1 MEDLEALLEGDPR
14 VVKAVQAEIGRHRLC
29 DDCLGRQLG
38 KVDHGTNLERGRIM
52 RETVE
57 PRSEPVRPEN
67 CHLCEG
73 LVDEYDDLAA
83 EVQHALED
91 YEWNTFLVG
100 TKAPKRV
107 TQLEVD
113 LLRLFPSVWI
123 ESFKAEVNREVGRRV
138 EAATGKEAE
147 FETPDMTV
155 LVDPEFNTTEVQ
167 VRSVYVYGRYRKLA
181 RGIPQTRWPCRK
193 CKGRGCEACDGTG
206 QQYETSV
213 EQLIASPFMEALEG
227 KEHAF
232 HGAGRE
238 DIDARMLGRGRPFVL
253 EIRTPKR
260 RSWDADEM
268 AKRINEHALGKAEVT
283 ELRPSTKAEVVT
295 LKEANWEKTYLISF
309 DVEGGATNEELAGIA
324 GTLSGTVVRQRTPQR
339 VAHRRAD
346 KERPRMVK
354 HLALV
359 DLDGATAKVEV
370 RGESGIYV
378 KELIHGDRGRT
389 QPSMAELLG
398 RPCSV
403 VELDVLQV
411 HDADDDRGE

>member
-232 HGAGRE
+232 HG
-238 DIDARMLGRGRPFVL
+238 
-253 EIRTPKR
+253 
-260 RSWDADEM
+260 
-268 AKRINEHALGKAEVT
+268 
-283 ELRPSTKAEVVT
+283 PSTKAEVVT